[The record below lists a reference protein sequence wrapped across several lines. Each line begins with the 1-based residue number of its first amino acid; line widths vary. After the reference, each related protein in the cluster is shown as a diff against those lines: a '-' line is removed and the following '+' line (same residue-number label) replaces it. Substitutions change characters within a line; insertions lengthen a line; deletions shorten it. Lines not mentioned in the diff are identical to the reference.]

1 MSLGSYKHH
10 EGAIHEG
17 ACPFMN
23 RHPFPSCTYKYCG
36 LNHQSI
42 QSIIYY
48 TLSFNFTLQHVI
60 THASLYAEHSP
71 SSSQSQTQRHDV
83 FTPLDI
89 DNSPTLHTQKATSTE
104 LGVSLGNE
112 ATARE
117 SWAAFPTR
125 IPARRRQRDQKTTLR
140 ERKSKKASRSLGM
153 DSTDLQ
159 FFALGDGFLVFPLV
173 ACNGRRHC
181 GRRGRHFRGGRG
193 RRFSNDHPRHRSPG
207 RRPAPM
213 APPPGH
219 QPGPSTTAAA
229 ASSSTSDSSER
240 TGTATPPYMTGI
252 VDERNVVAPTPPTS
266 GNAGFG
272 LQAGPSTNIGGTTMA
287 LHSSFIVGTRA
298 VGSAS
303 CMWPA

>member
-1 MSLGSYKHH
+1 M
-10 EGAIHEG
+10 
-17 ACPFMN
+17 
-23 RHPFPSCTYKYCG
+23 
-36 LNHQSI
+36 
-42 QSIIYY
+42 
-48 TLSFNFTLQHVI
+48 
-60 THASLYAEHSP
+60 
-71 SSSQSQTQRHDV
+71 
-83 FTPLDI
+83 
-89 DNSPTLHTQKATSTE
+89 STE
-104 LGVSLGNE
+104 LGVFLGNE

-117 SWAAFPTR
+117 SSPAFPAR
-125 IPARRRQRDQKTTLR
+125 IPARRRQRDQKTTR
-140 ERKSKKASRSLGM
+140 QERKSKKASRSLGM
-153 DSTDLQ
+153 DSTELQ

-181 GRRGRHFRGGRG
+181 GRRGGRFRGGCG
-193 RRFSNDHPRHRSPG
+193 RRFSNGHPRHRSPG

-240 TGTATPPYMTGI
+240 TGTAPPPYMTGI

-266 GNAGFG
+266 GNAGLG

-298 VGSAS
+298 ARRGAPPFYKAGNPSTAASATSTPPASPATPIDASAS
-303 CMWPA
+303 TAPSLARLLGHMAATDRRSGIRRGTWSPAMLGLSSGH